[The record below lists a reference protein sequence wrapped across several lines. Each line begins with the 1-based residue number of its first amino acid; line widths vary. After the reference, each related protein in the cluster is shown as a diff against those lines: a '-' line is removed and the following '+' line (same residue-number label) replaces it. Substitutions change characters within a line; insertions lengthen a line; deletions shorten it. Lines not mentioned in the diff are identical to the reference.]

1 MGECFFWY
9 QPTQVVP
16 AQRPLNSCIYVTA
29 VKAVYWLVSIVL
41 ALLMH
46 WSCLDVGICRHY
58 RSCVWRSM
66 VGDSL
71 KQKLDT
77 VSDNVRGTG
86 TARFCIFDY
95 STRPPVGE
103 PSIVMNVS
111 VCVCVCLSVSDHIFG
126 TTPPDLRKIY
136 RACYLRLWRSDTLCT
151 SSFMGDVI
159 FARKLIGCSTS
170 PPG

>member
-1 MGECFFWY
+1 VGECFFWY

-16 AQRPLNSCIYVTA
+16 DQRPLNSCMCVTA

-95 STRPPVGE
+95 PPPPPGRGAE
-103 PSIVMNVS
+103 YCDER
-111 VCVCVCLSVSDHIFG
+111 VCVCASVCLSAIISSELHPPRSSQNLSCMLP
-126 TTPPDLRKIY
+126 TTV
-136 RACYLRLWRSDTLCT
+136 A
-151 SSFMGDVI
+151 
-159 FARKLIGCSTS
+159 
-170 PPG
+170 

>member
-1 MGECFFWY
+1 VGECFFWY

-16 AQRPLNSCIYVTA
+16 AQRPLNSCMCVTA
-29 VKAVYWLVSIVL
+29 MKAVYWLVSIVL

-86 TARFCIFDY
+86 TARVCIFDY

-111 VCVCVCLSVSDHIFG
+111 VCVRLSVCQRS
-126 TTPPDLRKIY
+126 
-136 RACYLRLWRSDTLCT
+136 YLRNYTPRSSQNL
-151 SSFMGDVI
+151 
-159 FARKLIGCSTS
+159 
-170 PPG
+170 